1 VVVPSSSRTI
11 GRVSDRDEQLPA
23 PTGAG
28 PTGRDGRA
36 STTGAGQAG
45 RTRLRVE
52 IALVL
57 GLSLGASA
65 VYSVLSIINRVT
77 RDVALSQ
84 QTATLNT
91 SLSDRPVFDLIY
103 QVLAIVVDLV
113 PVALVA
119 FLLWREQRPHLA
131 RLGVD
136 FSRAGRDTLGGVGL
150 ALAIGVPG
158 IALYLVGKALDLT
171 VTVVPTDLG
180 QHWWTVPVLLL
191 SAVRAGVTEEV
202 IVVAYLFARLR
213 DLGWRTWPVI
223 VTAALLRGSYH
234 LYQGFGAFVGNVVM
248 GLAFGWLYHRT
259 GRVLPLV
266 VAHVLMDA
274 AVFVGYPWA
283 AATFPAFF
291 GLPG

>member
-1 VVVPSSSRTI
+1 MR
-11 GRVSDRDEQLPA
+11 
-23 PTGAG
+23 PTGDEPG
-28 PTGRDGRA
+28 PARVRPADP
-36 STTGAGQAG
+36 GAAADLPTRG
-45 RTRLRVE
+45 RLRAE

-57 GLSLGASA
+57 ALSLGTSA
-65 VYSVLSIINRVT
+65 VYSVLSLVNRLT

-91 SLSDRPVFDLIY
+91 SLSDRPVFDLVY
-103 QVLAIVVDLV
+103 QVVAIAVDLV

-119 FLLWREQRPHLA
+119 FLLWREARPHLG

-136 FSRAGRDTLGGVGL
+136 FSRSGRDVHGGAGL
-150 ALAIGVPG
+150 ALAIGLPG

-171 VTVVPTDLG
+171 VTVVPTDLAE
-180 QHWWTVPVLLL
+180 HWWTVPVLLL

-213 DLGWRTWPVI
+213 DLGWRTGPII
-223 VTAALLRGSYH
+223 VAAALLRGSYH

-248 GLAFGWLYHRT
+248 GLAFGWLYART

-283 AATFPAFF
+283 ATTFPAFF